1 MYILLF
7 MQLKPTKEKIPRGKN
22 AGAFGYFL
30 HLASHTVKPKLLVSI
45 SWAGRM
51 KELALEI
58 IMRPVARIV
67 DKVTTMRPDR
77 L

>member
-1 MYILLF
+1 
-7 MQLKPTKEKIPRGKN
+7 
-22 AGAFGYFL
+22 
-30 HLASHTVKPKLLVSI
+30 
-45 SWAGRM
+45 M